1 MTGVVVVDKPRDWTS
16 HDVVGKLRR
25 IYGTKRVG
33 HGGTLDPMATGV
45 LPVFIGRAT
54 RAADMAS
61 NADKQYVASL
71 RFGVTT
77 DTQDITG
84 TVLTASP
91 ADVTREALEK
101 VLPEFIGETEQVP
114 PMYSAIKKDGKKLYE
129 LARKGI
135 EVERPARRITIK
147 SIEICGEDEN
157 GFSLRVDC
165 SKGTYIRTLCAD
177 IGERLG
183 CGAVMTALRRT
194 KAGQF
199 DIAQAVPLEELISR
213 FEGGESVEEYIQP
226 LHLLFADRP
235 EAVIPPREETRLRN
249 GAPFR
254 TKLKDGEY
262 RLFSQQGEFLALGRA
277 QDGVMNTVK
286 SFFEVK

>member
-1 MTGVVVVDKPRDWTS
+1 MVDKPQGWTS

-61 NADKQYVASL
+61 GADKEYIAQL
-71 RFGVTT
+71 RLGITT

-84 TVLTASP
+84 NLLTHSNAKVSR
-91 ADVTREALEK
+91 AELEK
-101 VLPEFIGETEQVP
+101 VLNEFRGEIEQIP

-129 LARKGI
+129 LARQGI
-135 EVERPARRITIK
+135 EIERPPRRVTIN
-147 SIEICGEDEN
+147 SIEICGETD
-157 GFSLRVDC
+157 GDFSLRVNC

-183 CGAVMTALRRT
+183 CGGVMAGLQRT

-199 DIAQAVPLEELISR
+199 DISQSVPLDVLIAR
-213 FEGGESVEEYIQP
+213 AEAGESVDEYVQP
-226 LHLLFADRP
+226 LHLLFADKPKKIVSERN
-235 EAVIPPREETRLRN
+235 ETRLRN
-249 GAPFR
+249 GAPFKTDLR
-254 TKLKDGEY
+254 DGEY
-262 RLFSQQGEFLALGRA
+262 RLFSPSGEFLALGRA
-277 QDGVMNTVK
+277 ENGVMSTVK
-286 SFFEVK
+286 SFFEVR